1 MTELIHFTPTM
12 AFTGNNFPS
21 CFATEF
27 VDRLKNNLSSFEVTP
42 NDKPMKYYFDVDIKT
57 EAYYKNTATAVEDK
71 CKEYIIGALEGYIGI
86 TPRIAITTS
95 HSNTKYSFHF
105 YISNLLDKKENMKSF
120 VKKLNQYIKMKNDE
134 NNIYDYIEETKDG
147 LFDEAVYDKNRKI
160 RCVNTSKPNEDR
172 PLLLKEGKIE
182 DTIISAYFD
191 NDATIVNFETDKIEK
206 SCDFEPVNFTGNK
219 DDKYLKL
226 LFNVIGNGKHIDFNT
241 WFHIAAI
248 LKCNNYTFDILEEY
262 TGIVDK
268 QNPQTFKIWN
278 SIDKNKPFSIYG
290 LESIASKVN
299 KDKYFE
305 WKKEN
310 NIIITIEILT
320 NGANDV
326 CQYISKSLK
335 DTLIYCKNSWITC
348 NKSNLWVEINDPSAI
363 IVTAIQSEIDKSMKI
378 LIDDLQKELSDE
390 KKDSIRKI
398 IKDFISY
405 RIGANSQMVA
415 YSKLLKT
422 YLANDSFLLNL
433 DTNKY
438 EVAFSNG
445 ILDLKT
451 LNFRNGILPTDFVSK
466 TIPFDYMKSTETDK
480 ELVRKELLKIT
491 NNNKQHLEYYLSILG
506 YAMTGDASRLQE
518 FYYLLGQ
525 KACNG
530 KSVIFDALTDIM
542 PNYVIKMGNDTF
554 DKTNNAKHKEIARW
568 KGVRIAWVNELTTSK
583 QDAEFLKE
591 VADGIAISYKAM
603 YKNSEVMDIL
613 FKLFMV
619 SNHSFSSIMD
629 EGLKR
634 RLREL
639 QFDSEFV
646 AGLENDDFNN
656 CRFIRDDSFG
666 IKLRNEYKYA
676 LLDLIFE
683 YSKKF
688 IDNNYKLELYPTE
701 WKQQTEESTSDGD
714 EFKVWFENNFIFGD
728 YKISKYELTKF
739 LKANGYANIK
749 IKDEYK
755 KNRWNVTSD
764 KNYWY
769 GFKDNINSIE
779 KE

>member
-1 MTELIHFTPTM
+1 MTELVHFTPTM
-12 AFTGNNFPS
+12 AFSGNNFPTCS
-21 CFATEF
+21 PTEF
-27 VDRLKNNLSSFEVTP
+27 VNRLYNSLSSFEVTP

-57 EAYYKNTATAVEDK
+57 ESFNKLTANAIEEK
-71 CKEYIIGALEGYIGI
+71 CKEYIIGALEGCSGI

-134 NNIYDYIEETKDG
+134 NNIYDYIEEEEHG
-147 LFDEAVYDKNRKI
+147 LFDESVYRTNGKL

-172 PLLLKEGKIE
+172 PLLLKEGKLE

-191 NDATIVNFETDKIEK
+191 NDATIVNFET
-206 SCDFEPVNFTGNK
+206 SPTTVTYDFKPVNFSGNK
-219 DDKYLKL
+219 NDKYLNL
-226 LFNVIGNGKHIDFNT
+226 LFNVIGNGKYIDFNT
-241 WFHIAAI
+241 WFHIASI
-248 LKCNNYTFDILEEY
+248 LKCNNYTFETLEEY
-262 TGIVDK
+262 TAIIDK
-268 QNPQTFKIWN
+268 QNPKTFKIWN

-290 LESIASKVN
+290 LESIASKIN

-335 DTLIYCKNSWITC
+335 DTLVYCKNSWITC
-348 NKSNLWVEINDPSAI
+348 NKNNLWVEINDPSAI

-378 LIDDLQKELSDE
+378 LIDDLQKEISDE
-390 KKDSIRKI
+390 KKDVIRKT
-398 IKDFISY
+398 IKEFTTY

-422 YLANDSFLLNL
+422 YLSNDEFLLIL
-433 DTNKY
+433 DNNKY
-438 EVAFSNG
+438 EVAFTNG

-451 LNFRNGILPTDFVSK
+451 LIFRNGILPTDFISK
-466 TIPFDYMKSTETDK
+466 TIPFDYMKSTESDK
-480 ELVRKELLKIT
+480 DIVRKELLKIT

-506 YAMTGDASRLQE
+506 YTMTGDASRLQE

-554 DKTNNAKHKEIARW
+554 DKTNNTKHKEIARW
-568 KGVRIAWVNELTTSK
+568 KGVRLAWVNELTTSK
-583 QDAEFLKE
+583 QDAEALKE
-591 VADGIAISYKAM
+591 VADGIAITYKAL
-603 YKNSEVMDIL
+603 YKNSEVMNIL
-613 FKLFMV
+613 FKLFFI
-619 SNHSFSSIMD
+619 SNHSFTSTMD

-639 QFDSEFV
+639 QFDSEFIS
-646 AGLENDDFNN
+646 GLENNDFEN

-676 LLDLIFE
+676 LLDLIFQ

-688 IDNNYKLELYPTE
+688 VDNNYKLELYPTE
-701 WKQQTEESTSDGD
+701 WKQQTDESASDGE
-714 EFKVWFENNFIFGD
+714 EFKFWFENNFEFGN
-728 YKISKYELTKF
+728 YEIS
-739 LKANGYANIK
+739 
-749 IKDEYK
+749 EYK
-755 KNRWNVTSD
+755 LKQIFKINKINVKFTDENKRHRWNFKRNQS
-764 KNYWY
+764 KIWL
-769 GFKDNINSIE
+769 GFRPINGIE
-779 KE
+779 QE